1 MSDAGTRSVTD
12 YVNGDRSFLV
22 GLRPQDALALPLDR
36 VLEVLCRRHGEA
48 VSTALSEAAVDL
60 AAPLADLP
68 VAVRS
73 PVAGQPDSSWLQRTN
88 MVGVNLRTVGDLGNL
103 IKYGLTLPAAFDAI
117 QLLPFWEPGV
127 VKSLYG
133 MASWHLDGSYFS
145 DELYAV
151 APHLDSIEGQLRAVC
166 NLLHVTGRTVGFD
179 VVPHTDRF
187 AEQSLANPHL
197 FEWMRIEDHRI
208 VDHTDPVLD
217 EVVHAIVTWL
227 TERGPALDGAVVP
240 ADAAALFDLPED
252 ARLRLLFGEPGDL
265 HGRIAR
271 RVDLIQYLKWFGLE
285 PVPATMAPPFRG
297 IEIDPDPEK
306 MIVDR
311 YGMEWPDIVIS
322 EPQYL
327 SRVFSPMARYRFY
340 ERIDQNRDWLL
351 EFERPVQA
359 AWDYVRGHYAR
370 ARHIGN
376 FDFMRGDMAHVQM
389 RPDGVPAE
397 VVDEHYDI
405 HRAVKRHIQHVHD
418 APWFASFAEAFLA
431 GRDVFQYG
439 EELDHLEAAE
449 ADVALGDLQS
459 FVVGDAEYLQRFR
472 RYLDD
477 LATRRTAPAF
487 TVMTA
492 DKDDPRFDACYR
504 AGNEA
509 RLMTA
514 LLLTDMPSYV
524 GLGFEIRDVRYEPA
538 PNEHYTKT
546 FVFEEL
552 GGSNVYPSKAR
563 FSDEYVWGTNE
574 ELFDRVT
581 ALRTFA
587 EDLLAELG
595 DRARTRWLLPPDA
608 TGLRGLVAWTQE
620 PDSLA
625 PGARQH
631 VCVINH
637 HLDASSGYVGI
648 PGLPRDATLT
658 PVFSTLGPEALDPR
672 PVCHNGYFHRLED
685 VAPGEGRIFVSERRT
700 PPLEP
705 AVV

>member
-1 MSDAGTRSVTD
+1 MTTGSWTPSVAD
-12 YVNGDRSFLV
+12 YASGDRSFLV

-36 VLEVLCRRHGEA
+36 VLEVLHRRHGDA
-48 VSTALSEAAVDL
+48 IDVALSEEAVNLD
-60 AAPLADLP
+60 APLTDLP
-68 VAVRS
+68 SEVRS
-73 PVAGQPDSSWLQRTN
+73 PVAGQPDSSWLARTN

-103 IKYGLTLPAAFDAI
+103 VKYGLTLPAAFDAI

-145 DELYAV
+145 DELYTV
-151 APHLDSIEGQLRAVC
+151 APHLDSIERQLRAVC

-197 FEWMRIEDHRI
+197 FEWMRIEEHRI

-227 TERGPALDGAVVP
+227 NERGPALEGELLP
-240 ADAAALFDLPED
+240 ADAEALFHLDED
-252 ARLRLLFGEPGDL
+252 VRLRLLFGDPGDL

-297 IEIDPDPEK
+297 IEIDPDREK
-306 MIVDR
+306 MVVDR
-311 YGMEWPDIVIS
+311 YRMEWPDIVIS
-322 EPQYL
+322 EPQFL

-340 ERIDQNRDWLL
+340 ERLDENRDWALD
-351 EFERPVQA
+351 FERPVQA
-359 AWDYVRGHYAR
+359 AWDYVCTHYAH

-405 HRAVKRHIQHVHD
+405 HRAVKRHIQQAHD
-418 APWFASFAEAFLA
+418 APWFGYFAEAFLA
-431 GRDVFQYG
+431 GRDVFHYG
-439 EELDHLEAAE
+439 EELDHLETAE

-459 FVVGDAEYLQRFR
+459 YVVGDPEYLRILR

-477 LATRRTAPAF
+477 LATRRTAPAY

-492 DKDDPRFDACYR
+492 DKDDPRFDAFYR

-524 GLGFEIRDVRYEPA
+524 GLGFEIRDVRHEPA

-552 GGSNVYPSKAR
+552 GESNVYPSKAR
-563 FSDEYVWGTNE
+563 FSDTFVWGTNE
-574 ELFDRVT
+574 ELFARVT
-581 ALRTFA
+581 ALREFA
-587 EDLLAELG
+587 EDLLTELG

-625 PGARQH
+625 EGARPH
-631 VCVINH
+631 LCVINYD
-637 HLDASSGYVGI
+637 LDAGSGYVGI
-648 PGLPRDATLT
+648 PGLPADAVLT
-658 PVFSTLGPEALDPR
+658 PVFSTLGAEALEQGR
-672 PVCHNGYFHRLED
+672 VVHNGYFHRLED
-685 VAPGEGRIFVSERRT
+685 VCAGEGRVYVIG
-700 PPLEP
+700 
-705 AVV
+705 